1 MARKKKERLMVFE
14 ILCPDTLHDTSDRVC
29 RNFIAYE
36 KDVRAC
42 LENEIRKEK
51 EYLRTDEKTKREF
64 DSIVGYQ
71 TELRDGLGNLG
82 LDMISLVPIT
92 LEKSVKTTTPYIYR
106 TGCYGEGRVEFT
118 YGTKKEALAYIQKK
132 IKVRRTVSHY
142 NGVTERADFD
152 IDHIDKLFD
161 ELEEDTI
168 EFDISPIGRGG
179 MEGDTIIVTIFKN
192 DMKV

>member
-1 MARKKKERLMVFE
+1 MAFE
-14 ILCPDTLHDTSDRVC
+14 ILSPDTLHRHTERVC

-36 KDVRAC
+36 GDVRSC
-42 LENEIRKEK
+42 LESEIRKEK
-51 EYLRTDEKTKREF
+51 EYLRNDENIKREF
-64 DSIVGYQ
+64 DLIVGRQ

-106 TGCYGEGRVEFT
+106 TMDYSTSRPT
-118 YGTKKEALAYIQKK
+118 IAYGTKKDALQTIQKK
-132 IKVRRTVSHY
+132 IKVRRTISHY
-142 NGVTERADFD
+142 NGITEKGDFD
-152 IDHIDKLFD
+152 INHIEEVFND
-161 ELEEDTI
+161 LEEDTV
-168 EFDISPIGRGG
+168 EFDITPIGRNN